1 LFLPEEKEL
10 NIQKESLMRQYE
22 TGFVLSPALSEEET
36 TQFIQQMA
44 AIVAQKKGRMV
55 KQDVWGKRRLAY
67 TVRKFSEGVYV
78 FFTYEGPGDISGEM
92 ERRFKQT
99 DSVIRFLTVKKDLRD
114 QARRKRKKSGEQA
127 ARAPEASTEAAAPA
141 AGTPTGREEK

>member
-1 LFLPEEKEL
+1 
-10 NIQKESLMRQYE
+10 MRQYE

-44 AIVAQKKGRMV
+44 EIVAQRNGRMI

-67 TVRKFSEGVYV
+67 PIKKFEDGVYV
-78 FFTYEGPGDISGEM
+78 FFTYEGQGDISTEM

-99 DSVIRFLTVKKDLRD
+99 DSVIRFMTVKKDDRD
-114 QARRKRKKSGEQA
+114 LARPRKKRA
-127 ARAPEASTEAAAPA
+127 AEEPARPPGAPGDEPAPA
-141 AGTPTGREEK
+141 EEK